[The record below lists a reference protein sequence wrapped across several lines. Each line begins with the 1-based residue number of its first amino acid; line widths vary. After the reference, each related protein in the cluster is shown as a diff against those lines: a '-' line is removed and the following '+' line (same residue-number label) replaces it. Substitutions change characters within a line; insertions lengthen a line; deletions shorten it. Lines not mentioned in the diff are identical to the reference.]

1 MKTPEERRATLL
13 ARLAE
18 LDTRLHEIEDQL
30 DGPHSKDWD
39 DMAIERESD
48 EVLERLGQSGQGEI
62 VRIRAAL
69 KRLREG
75 KYGICA
81 RCGDDISEARLDV
94 LPDAPLCK
102 TCAAA
107 S

>member
-1 MKTPEERRATLL
+1 
-13 ARLAE
+13 
-18 LDTRLHEIEDQL
+18 
-30 DGPHSKDWD
+30 
-39 DMAIERESD
+39 MAIERESD